1 MARRSARRRPSSS
14 APLTLPAEL
23 PVGPVPISTGT
34 AEVVRDPDFPQRVTL
49 HVNGVPSS
57 SLDLADPGFLD
68 FEYMQQM
75 AAFVALLPAGPLR
88 VLHLGAAGS
97 AFARHVEH
105 ERPGSRQ
112 LGVDLD
118 PRLLELVREWFAL
131 PRSPLLRLRADD
143 AGRALAGARDASYD
157 VVVRDVFAGDRTP
170 EHLVGTGFA
179 AQAHRVLRPGGILL
193 VNCADRPPLT
203 TARRE
208 VASLAEA
215 FGPDAAAQ
223 GRLAAVAEP
232 AILKGRRYGNLVLA
246 AVRGLAD
253 DPPREDVRPD
263 IHDGGHED
271 GPGSATD
278 DAGAEGA
285 HEAAQDAA
293 HGPLGTRDAVE
304 LPDLRDARLGR
315 ALRTLA
321 VPATLLAGEDAA
333 AFAGTAAPLET
344 PAPDPA

>member
-1 MARRSARRRPSSS
+1 MARRSARRSPSSS
-14 APLTLPAEL
+14 APLTLTAEL

-34 AEVVRDPDFPQRVTL
+34 AEVIRDPDFPQRVTL

-57 SLDLADPGFLD
+57 SLDLSDPGFLD

-75 AAFVALLPAGPLR
+75 AAFVALLPPGPLK

-118 PRLLELVREWFAL
+118 ARLLELVREWFAL

-143 AGRALAGARDASYD
+143 AGRALASARDESYD

-170 EHLVGTGFA
+170 AHLVGTGFA
-179 AQAHRVLRPGGILL
+179 AEAHRVLRPGGVLL
-193 VNCADRPPLT
+193 VNCADKPPLT

-208 VASLAEA
+208 VASLAQA
-215 FGPDAAAQ
+215 FGPDAASS

-246 AVRGLAD
+246 AVRELPK
-253 DPPREDVRPD
+253 DPPAARHEVARHDQAGHDPAH
-263 IHDGGHED
+263 HDGEPHNAPQRAAEARGGHD
-271 GPGSATD
+271 GDIA
-278 DAGAEGA
+278 
-285 HEAAQDAA
+285 
-293 HGPLGTRDAVE
+293 R
-304 LPDLRDARLGR
+304 PDLREARLGR

-321 VPATLLAGEDAA
+321 VPATLLVGDDAT

-344 PAPDPA
+344 SAP

>member
-1 MARRSARRRPSSS
+1 M
-14 APLTLPAEL
+14 
-23 PVGPVPISTGT
+23 PISTGT

-75 AAFVALLPAGPLR
+75 AAFVALLPPGPLR

-118 PRLLELVREWFAL
+118 ARLLELVREWFAL
-131 PRSPLLRLRADD
+131 PRSPLLRLRAED
-143 AGRALAGARDASYD
+143 AGHTLSSARDASYD

-170 EHLVGTGFA
+170 AHLVGTGFA
-179 AQAHRVLRPGGILL
+179 TEAHRVLRPGGVLL
-193 VNCADRPPLT
+193 VNCADKPPLA

-208 VASLAEA
+208 VASLALA
-215 FGPDAAAQ
+215 FGPAAAAS

-232 AILKGRRYGNLVLA
+232 AILKGRRYGNLVLV
-246 AVRGLAD
+246 AVRELPE
-253 DPPREDVRPD
+253 DP
-263 IHDGGHED
+263 
-271 GPGSATD
+271 AA
-278 DAGAEGA
+278 AGQGA
-285 HEAAQDAA
+285 QPAGQGTEQQDAA
-293 HGPLGTRDAVE
+293 QRPVEPVNGTGR
-304 LPDLRDARLGR
+304 PDLHDARLGR

-321 VPATLLAGEDAA
+321 VPATLLVGDQAA

-344 PAPDPA
+344 PAP

>member
-34 AEVVRDPDFPQRVTL
+34 AEVIRDQDFPQRVTL

-75 AAFVALLPAGPLR
+75 AAFVALLPPGPLR

-143 AGRALAGARDASYD
+143 AGHALASARDASYD

-170 EHLVGTGFA
+170 AHLVGTGFA
-179 AQAHRVLRPGGILL
+179 AEAHRVLRPGGILL
-193 VNCADRPPLT
+193 VNCADKPPLT
-203 TARRE
+203 IARRE

-215 FGPDAAAQ
+215 FGPDAAAS

-246 AVRGLAD
+246 AVRELPAD
-253 DPPREDVRPD
+253 PPPEDPREDPQ
-263 IHDGGHED
+263 
-271 GPGSATD
+271 
-278 DAGAEGA
+278 
-285 HEAAQDAA
+285 EAAQAVARPDAA
-293 HGPLGTRDAVE
+293 TWR
-304 LPDLRDARLGR
+304 PDLRDPRLGR

-321 VPATLLAGEDAA
+321 VPATLMAGTDAA
-333 AFAGTAAPLET
+333 AFAGTAAPLGT
-344 PAPDPA
+344 AAPPGTSAPPDTSAPPESPGP

>member
-1 MARRSARRRPSSS
+1 MARRSARRSPSSS
-14 APLTLPAEL
+14 APLTLTAEL

-34 AEVVRDPDFPQRVTL
+34 AEVIRDPDFPQRVTL

-75 AAFVALLPAGPLR
+75 AAFVALLPPGPLK

-118 PRLLELVREWFAL
+118 ARLLELVREWFAL

-143 AGRALAGARDASYD
+143 AGRALASARDESYD

-170 EHLVGTGFA
+170 PHLVGTGFA
-179 AQAHRVLRPGGILL
+179 AEAHRMLRPGGVLL
-193 VNCADRPPLT
+193 VNCADKPPLT

-208 VASLAEA
+208 VASLAQA
-215 FGPDAAAQ
+215 FGPDAASS

-246 AVRGLAD
+246 AVRELPK
-253 DPPREDVRPD
+253 DPPAARHEAARHDQAGHDPAHHDGEPHNAPQGAAEARGGRDGDIVRPD
-263 IHDGGHED
+263 
-271 GPGSATD
+271 
-278 DAGAEGA
+278 
-285 HEAAQDAA
+285 
-293 HGPLGTRDAVE
+293 
-304 LPDLRDARLGR
+304 LREARLGR

-321 VPATLLAGEDAA
+321 VPATLLVGDDAT

-344 PAPDPA
+344 AAP

>member
-1 MARRSARRRPSSS
+1 M
-14 APLTLPAEL
+14 
-23 PVGPVPISTGT
+23 PISTGT
-34 AEVVRDPDFPQRVTL
+34 AEVVRDPDYPQRVTL

-75 AAFVALLPAGPLR
+75 AAFVALLPPGPLR

-97 AFARHVEH
+97 AFARHVEY

-118 PRLLELVREWFAL
+118 ARLLELVREWFAL

-143 AGRALAGARDASYD
+143 AGRALASARDASYD

-170 EHLVGTGFA
+170 AHLVGTGFA
-179 AQAHRVLRPGGILL
+179 AEARRVLRPGGVLL
-193 VNCADRPPLT
+193 VNCADKPPLT

-208 VASLAEA
+208 VASLAQA
-215 FGPDAAAQ
+215 FGPGAAAD

-246 AVRGLAD
+246 AVREVPQRPPAD
-253 DPPREDVRPD
+253 DQAAGRPD
-263 IHDGGHED
+263 DRQYAPHD
-271 GPGSATD
+271 T
-278 DAGAEGA
+278 
-285 HEAAQDAA
+285 QDAA
-293 HGPLGTRDAVE
+293 HGPSGPDTAVE
-304 LPDLRDARLGR
+304 HTEQPDLRDPRLGR

-321 VPATLLAGEDAA
+321 VPATLLAGADAA

-344 PAPDPA
+344 PAL

>member
-1 MARRSARRRPSSS
+1 MARRSARRSPSSS
-14 APLTLPAEL
+14 APLTLTGEL

-34 AEVVRDPDFPQRVTL
+34 AEVIPDPDFPQRVTL

-57 SLDLADPGFLD
+57 SLDLSDAGFLD

-75 AAFVALLPAGPLR
+75 AAFVALLPPGPLR

-118 PRLLELVREWFAL
+118 ARLLELVREWFAL

-143 AGRALAGARDASYD
+143 AGRALASARDESYD

-170 EHLVGTGFA
+170 AHLVGTGFA
-179 AQAHRVLRPGGILL
+179 AEAHRVLRPGGVLL
-193 VNCADRPPLT
+193 VNCADKPPLT

-208 VASLAEA
+208 VASLAQA
-215 FGPDAAAQ
+215 FGPDAASS

-246 AVRGLAD
+246 AVRELPK
-253 DPPREDVRPD
+253 DPPAARHDPHHDREPHNAPQGAAEARAGHDDDVAR
-263 IHDGGHED
+263 
-271 GPGSATD
+271 
-278 DAGAEGA
+278 
-285 HEAAQDAA
+285 
-293 HGPLGTRDAVE
+293 
-304 LPDLRDARLGR
+304 PDLREARLGR

-321 VPATLLAGEDAA
+321 VPVTLLVGDDAT

-344 PAPDPA
+344 SAP

>member
-1 MARRSARRRPSSS
+1 MFYSVNRLHGPGDTVLMARRSARRRPSSS

-23 PVGPVPISTGT
+23 PVGPVPISTGF
-34 AEVVRDPDFPQRVTL
+34 AEVIRDPDFPQRVTL

-75 AAFVALLPAGPLR
+75 AAFVALLPPGPLR

-118 PRLLELVREWFAL
+118 ARLLELVREWFAL

-143 AGRALAGARDASYD
+143 AGRALAAARDESYD
-157 VVVRDVFAGDRTP
+157 VIVRDVFAGDRTP
-170 EHLVGTGFA
+170 AHLVGTGFA
-179 AQAHRVLRPGGILL
+179 AEARRVLRPGGILL
-193 VNCADRPPLT
+193 VNCADKPPLT

-208 VASLAEA
+208 VASLVEA
-215 FGPDAAAQ
+215 FGPDAAAE

-246 AVRGLAD
+246 AVRELPERPPQ
-253 DPPREDVRPD
+253 PPREDPQDAAQGAVRPD
-263 IHDGGHED
+263 
-271 GPGSATD
+271 P
-278 DAGAEGA
+278 
-285 HEAAQDAA
+285 
-293 HGPLGTRDAVE
+293 AVGR
-304 LPDLRDARLGR
+304 PDLREARLGR

-321 VPATLLAGEDAA
+321 VPATLMAGGDVA

-344 PAPDPA
+344 PAPAAPK

>member
-1 MARRSARRRPSSS
+1 M
-14 APLTLPAEL
+14 
-23 PVGPVPISTGT
+23 PISTGT

-75 AAFVALLPAGPLR
+75 AAVMALLPAGPLR

-97 AFARHVEH
+97 ALARHVEH

-118 PRLLELVREWFAL
+118 ARLLELVREWFAL

-143 AGRALAGARDASYD
+143 AGRALAGAHDATYD

-179 AQAHRVLRPGGILL
+179 AQAHRVLRPGGVLL

-208 VASLAEA
+208 VASLAEV
-215 FGPDAAAQ
+215 FGRDAAAD
-223 GRLAAVAEP
+223 GLLAAVAEP
-232 AILKGRRYGNLVLA
+232 AVLKGRRYGNVVLA
-246 AVRGLAD
+246 AVRR
-253 DPPREDVRPD
+253 PVEDAPVDER
-263 IHDGGHED
+263 
-271 GPGSATD
+271 
-278 DAGAEGA
+278 
-285 HEAAQDAA
+285 
-293 HGPLGTRDAVE
+293 
-304 LPDLRDARLGR
+304 PDLRDPRLGR
-315 ALRTLA
+315 ALRTLP
-321 VPATLLAGEDAA
+321 VPATLLAGEDAT
-333 AFAGTAAPLET
+333 AFAGTAPPLDT
-344 PAPDPA
+344 PPSP

>member
-34 AEVVRDPDFPQRVTL
+34 AEVVRDQDFPQRVTL

-75 AAFVALLPAGPLR
+75 AAFVALLPSGPLR

-118 PRLLELVREWFAL
+118 ARLLELVREWFAL
-131 PRSPLLRLRADD
+131 PRAPLLRLRADD
-143 AGRALAGARDASYD
+143 AGRSLASARDQSYD

-170 EHLVGTGFA
+170 AHLVGTGFA
-179 AQAHRVLRPGGILL
+179 AQAHRVLRPGGVLL
-193 VNCADRPPLT
+193 VNCADKPPLA

-208 VASLAEA
+208 VASLAGA
-215 FGPDAAAQ
+215 FGPDAATS

-246 AVRGLAD
+246 AVREL
-253 DPPREDVRPD
+253 PEDASAGGRGSGRPD
-263 IHDGGHED
+263 
-271 GPGSATD
+271 GP
-278 DAGAEGA
+278 
-285 HEAAQDAA
+285 QDAA
-293 HGPLGTRDAVE
+293 QGRAAHDDDAVR
-304 LPDLRDARLGR
+304 PDLRDARLGR

-321 VPATLLAGEDAA
+321 VPATLLVGDDAV

-344 PAPDPA
+344 AAPPETAGTPDAPAP

>member
-23 PVGPVPISTGT
+23 PAGPVPISTGT
-34 AEVVRDPDFPQRVTL
+34 AEVVPDPDYPQRVTL

-75 AAFVALLPAGPLR
+75 AAFVALLPPGPLR

-118 PRLLELVREWFAL
+118 ARLLELVREWFAL

-143 AGRALAGARDASYD
+143 AGRALASARDASYD

-170 EHLVGTGFA
+170 AHLVGTGFA
-179 AQAHRVLRPGGILL
+179 AEARRVLRPGGVLL
-193 VNCADRPPLT
+193 VNCADKPPLA

-208 VASLAEA
+208 VASLAQA
-215 FGPDAAAQ
+215 FGPHAAAE

-246 AVRGLAD
+246 AVRARPEHAPDEAD
-253 DPPREDVRPD
+253 GGPAPDDGRQAPQEAVQAATGHDEAPEPLDVRDP
-263 IHDGGHED
+263 
-271 GPGSATD
+271 
-278 DAGAEGA
+278 
-285 HEAAQDAA
+285 
-293 HGPLGTRDAVE
+293 
-304 LPDLRDARLGR
+304 RLGR

-321 VPATLLAGEDAA
+321 VPATLLVGDEAT

-344 PAPDPA
+344 PAAPGASTT

>member
-75 AAFVALLPAGPLR
+75 AAFVALLPPGPLR

-118 PRLLELVREWFAL
+118 ARLLELVREWFAL

-143 AGRALAGARDASYD
+143 AGRALASARDASYD

-170 EHLVGTGFA
+170 AHLVGTGFA
-179 AQAHRVLRPGGILL
+179 AQARRVLRPGGILL
-193 VNCADRPPLT
+193 VNCADKPPLA

-208 VASLAEA
+208 VASLAQA
-215 FGPDAAAQ
+215 FGPGAAAA

-246 AVRGLAD
+246 AVREVPESAPAD
-253 DPPREDVRPD
+253 GRR
-263 IHDGGHED
+263 
-271 GPGSATD
+271 D
-278 DAGAEGA
+278 DAPQDPRDG
-285 HEAAQDAA
+285 AQDTAQAA
-293 HGPLGTRDAVE
+293 AGHDTDVGQ
-304 LPDLRDARLGR
+304 PDLRDARLGR

-333 AFAGTAAPLET
+333 AFVGTAAPLDT
-344 PAPDPA
+344 PTAPEAPDPS

>member
-1 MARRSARRRPSSS
+1 M
-14 APLTLPAEL
+14 
-23 PVGPVPISTGT
+23 PISTGT

-75 AAFVALLPAGPLR
+75 AAFVALLPPGPLR

-143 AGRALAGARDASYD
+143 AGRALASARDASYD

-170 EHLVGTGFA
+170 AHLVGTGFA
-179 AQAHRVLRPGGILL
+179 AEAHRVLRPGGILL

-215 FGPDAAAQ
+215 FGPGAAAQ

-246 AVRGLAD
+246 AVREV
-253 DPPREDVRPD
+253 P
-263 IHDGGHED
+263 ED
-271 GPGSATD
+271 GPGD
-278 DAGAEGA
+278 DVGGADPGDA
-285 HEAAQDAA
+285 RDDGSGTTQEAAQD
-293 HGPLGTRDAVE
+293 GPQTPGQAGSDVGQ
-304 LPDLRDARLGR
+304 PDLRDARLGR

-321 VPATLLAGEDAA
+321 VPATLLAGDDAA

-344 PAPDPA
+344 AAPA

>member
-1 MARRSARRRPSSS
+1 M
-14 APLTLPAEL
+14 
-23 PVGPVPISTGT
+23 PISTGT

-75 AAFVALLPAGPLR
+75 AAFVALLPPGPLR

-143 AGRALAGARDASYD
+143 AGRALAAARDASYD

-179 AQAHRVLRPGGILL
+179 AQAHRVLRPGGVLL

-246 AVRGLAD
+246 AVRGLPE
-253 DPPREDVRPD
+253 DPPRDDVRPD
-263 IHDGGHED
+263 GPDGGHAGESHQD
-271 GPGSATD
+271 GPGGTRH
-278 DAGAEGA
+278 DARAEGA

-293 HGPLGTRDAVE
+293 QGPLGTRDAVE

-321 VPATLLAGEDAA
+321 VPATLLAGDDAA
-333 AFAGTAAPLET
+333 AFAGTAAPLVT
-344 PAPDPA
+344 AAPDPA